1 MIRTNVQLPGGNW
14 GAQFGAMTFVMGNRT
29 DRNHCLDL
37 NPDPSTY
44 QVKKGYF
51 YALFFSVIK

>member
-14 GAQFGAMTFVMGNRT
+14 GAQFGAMTFVMGNST

-44 QVKKGYF
+44 
-51 YALFFSVIK
+51 